1 MFSMSFFSNN
11 FLVFHCFCRKRHII
25 SSPRSWTSIRKDS
38 IVALRPNRW
47 KIGCWLEDSWVFI
60 CFYGFLRG
68 FSWFFCL
75 VTRKVTVYK
84 NGSEGLDPPLQ
95 VPHRASPTH
104 KPAISIVDPGRSRSI
119 HLDPFH
125 YVSLVHN
132 GHQHFQFSGIKV
144 VKDYQKP
151 WLKQEKF
158 QILIKSSKRQ
168 P

>member
-1 MFSMSFFSNN
+1 MV
-11 FLVFHCFCRKRHII
+11 FLLGDTKSDSVQKWIRRTG
-25 SSPRSWTSIRKDS
+25 STSAGATPCK
-38 IVALRPNRW
+38 PNTQACHFDR
-47 KIGCWLEDSWVFI
+47 
-60 CFYGFLRG
+60 
-68 FSWFFCL
+68 
-75 VTRKVTVYK
+75 
-84 NGSEGLDPPLQ
+84 
-95 VPHRASPTH
+95 
-104 KPAISIVDPGRSRSI
+104 RSRSI

-132 GHQHFQFSGIKV
+132 GPQHFQFSGIKV